1 MRLPEAKIKQAIL
14 NPELDIRQRAIRYFS
29 VCHSDD
35 EGVVPLVI
43 QAIEK
48 YGREDAYHLVG
59 SSVDLRQTEETV
71 SWIVDELNDPDSD
84 RYENYTFNL
93 TRVLCHADPA
103 LLVHREEAILESR
116 HFLRD
121 CREDFTRRL
130 QPLSWDEAE
139 CWRRLEEIC
148 EAGKGKQYS
157 NEVDMSF
164 ANNILEAMARIG
176 GTSADRVLAILSQK
190 VDDFENNPMKWLE
203 PLMVRFAGLLRL
215 EAAVPLIVGKLHEDD
230 DLLAERGIE
239 ALSRIAS
246 DTVVAAVAEDFA
258 GAKRHFRLYATDV
271 LESVHSDL
279 AVQKSLDLLAREQHR
294 HIQERLAHA
303 ALSHFSVEAIEPVRQ
318 WLSSQQ
324 IRGELCHLR
333 DYLLVTCTIMEE
345 RFPEYDEWRAAG
357 DQERKEHRRQLEAL
371 AGDPQATLL
380 FAFERAK
387 DYFPT
392 DESDEKAP
400 PVSKDASVDER
411 LRDGGSSPAVQRVGR
426 NCSNLSSCHRRTR
439 YRPWPWRSRRW
450 RCHVRRRTARP

>member
-1 MRLPEAKIKQAIL
+1 MGPVKIAGGGLTLNVSSAPIPGSRLNRPLPRNEGETMRLPEAKIKQAIL
-14 NPELDIRQRAIRYFS
+14 NPELDIRQRAMRYFS

-35 EGVVPLVI
+35 EGVVPLMI

-59 SSVDLRQTEETV
+59 SSVDLRQTEATV
-71 SWIVDELNDPDSD
+71 SWIIDELNDPDSD

-103 LLVHREEAILESR
+103 LLIHRDTAILESR
-116 HFLRD
+116 HFFRD
-121 CREDFTRRL
+121 FREDFTRRL

-148 EAGKGKQYS
+148 EAGKDKQYA

-230 DLLAERGIE
+230 DLLAESCIE

-258 GAKRHFRLYATDV
+258 DAKRHFRLYATDV

-279 AVQKSLDLLAREQHR
+279 AVQKSLDLMARERDR

-303 ALSHFSVEAIEPVRQ
+303 ALSHFA
-318 WLSSQQ
+318 
-324 IRGELCHLR
+324 RGSHR
-333 DYLLVTCTIMEE
+333 ASTTIAQ
-345 RFPEYDEWRAAG
+345 FQP
-357 DQERKEHRRQLEAL
+357 
-371 AGDPQATLL
+371 
-380 FAFERAK
+380 
-387 DYFPT
+387 
-392 DESDEKAP
+392 
-400 PVSKDASVDER
+400 
-411 LRDGGSSPAVQRVGR
+411 
-426 NCSNLSSCHRRTR
+426 N
-439 YRPWPWRSRRW
+439 PWRSTPPAGLLGGHLHDHGGAIPR
-450 RCHVRRRTARP
+450 VRRVAGGGSPGT